1 MKKSGVANRPEPI
14 HIKKVLKNDPKIK
27 IKILPKE
34 NQKKGGSPSSEKKPT
49 TAETLKKATE
59 AAVAEQ
65 KKKKGSDGVI
75 GKKRRR
81 RLMSIDTGRLSMH
94 ELRELKDEFL
104 AEKDTAKRQ
113 EIWKKKVLKLDDDL
127 QKKFQKLLDEEEDD
141 DEDEDDEAKLV
152 RDHVDHDHHDDG
164 SRHDRSGDIAGRAPE
179 DPPPYVG
186 HTEGCLIYGAVAA
199 EKVPGT
205 LRITAKSKWHDFVAQ
220 HIDLSHTVHHLSF
233 GDLTHVLQNEFEH
246 IDFHEY
252 EGLRYIST
260 LGGKYF
266 QSDGS
271 KMTHHHYAKVVKT
284 KFKLM
289 DQIPPSMRG
298 HELFQYTASSHQYED
313 FTHVPSVKV
322 SFDFS
327 PMTLYFKEH
336 ATPLYKFLTSVCA
349 IVGGAVTVF
358 SMVNSVV
365 QSMKL

>member
-1 MKKSGVANRPEPI
+1 MTQTSKLRFCQ
-14 HIKKVLKNDPKIK
+14 
-27 IKILPKE
+27 KE
-34 NQKKGGSPSSEKKPT
+34 NQKKGGTPGSEKKPT

-65 KKKKGSDGVI
+65 KKKGSDGVI

-127 QKKFQKLLDEEEDD
+127 QKKFQDLLDGREVD
-141 DEDEDDEAKLV
+141 DEKDDEPKLV
-152 RDHVDHDHHDDG
+152 QEHADHEHHDDG
-164 SRHDRSGDIAGRAPE
+164 SRHARSRGDIDGRAPE
-179 DPPPYVG
+179 DHPHYAG

-260 LGGKYF
+260 LGASIF
-266 QSDGS
+266 NP
-271 KMTHHHYAKVVKT
+271 MVVK
-284 KFKLM
+284 
-289 DQIPPSMRG
+289 
-298 HELFQYTASSHQYED
+298 
-313 FTHVPSVKV
+313 
-322 SFDFS
+322 
-327 PMTLYFKEH
+327 
-336 ATPLYKFLTSVCA
+336 
-349 IVGGAVTVF
+349 
-358 SMVNSVV
+358 
-365 QSMKL
+365 

>member
-127 QKKFQKLLDEEEDD
+127 QKKFQSLLDGEEVDDGEEDD

-179 DPPPYVG
+179 DHPHYVG

-199 EKVPGT
+199 EKFQVPCESQQSQNGT
-205 LRITAKSKWHDFVAQ
+205 T
-220 HIDLSHTVHHLSF
+220 LSPSISIYHTQC
-233 GDLTHVLQNEFEH
+233 T
-246 IDFHEY
+246 IFHSE
-252 EGLRYIST
+252 T
-260 LGGKYF
+260 
-266 QSDGS
+266 
-271 KMTHHHYAKVVKT
+271 
-284 KFKLM
+284 
-289 DQIPPSMRG
+289 
-298 HELFQYTASSHQYED
+298 
-313 FTHVPSVKV
+313 
-322 SFDFS
+322 
-327 PMTLYFKEH
+327 
-336 ATPLYKFLTSVCA
+336 
-349 IVGGAVTVF
+349 
-358 SMVNSVV
+358 
-365 QSMKL
+365 